1 MPVFI
6 VLFCLLL
13 GLPLIEIYVLISVG
27 QVIGA
32 WWTVL
37 LVFATAVL
45 GSWLLRI
52 QGLVTF
58 ARVQE
63 AMRRGELPAHELL
76 EGLLLLL
83 TAVLLLTPGFVTDVI
98 GFICLLPGIRQ
109 LLARTLGQRLFIK
122 RDQPSP
128 TAKHT
133 LDGEFRIERD

>member
-1 MPVFI
+1 MPILVF
-6 VLFCLLL
+6 LFCLLL

-37 LVFATAVL
+37 LVIATAVL

-52 QGLVTF
+52 QGLVTL

-63 AMRRGELPAHELL
+63 ALRRGELPAHELL
-76 EGLLLLL
+76 EGLVLLL

-98 GFICLLPGIRQ
+98 GFVCLLPGIRQ
-109 LLARTLGQRLFIK
+109 LLARALGARLFVL
-122 RDQPSP
+122 RGRQS
-128 TAKHT
+128 AAANHT
-133 LDGEFRIERD
+133 LDGEFRIEQD